1 QFTDQPAGRYEV
13 QFLDIAGQII
23 SKKDITIH
31 NHRQVEEFR
40 LPAFV
45 TKGTYLV
52 KVISESNK
60 ISYTEKINVE

>member
-1 QFTDQPAGRYEV
+1 V
-13 QFLDIAGQII
+13 QFLDINGQLI
-23 SKKDITIH
+23 SKKDFTIH

-60 ISYTEKINVE
+60 ISYAEKINVE